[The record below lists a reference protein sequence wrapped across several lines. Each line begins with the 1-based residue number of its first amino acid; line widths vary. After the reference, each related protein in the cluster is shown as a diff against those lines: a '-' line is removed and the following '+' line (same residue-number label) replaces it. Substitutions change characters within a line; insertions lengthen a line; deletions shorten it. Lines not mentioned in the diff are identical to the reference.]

1 MVLEKEVLMIIN
13 QYNIKYYEER
23 GYKGLKNGA
32 RIMVSVEDLP
42 PTSGVKIHTVC
53 KYCGRVFE
61 KAYRRYYETRDDTC
75 CSLCKQQKVLKNTRE
90 KYGVSCTLHL
100 PEIEEKVRKQNL
112 DRYGVET
119 PLESFSIREKCKQTM
134 REKYGC
140 EYTLQS
146 PSLRDKVNSTLKSHG
161 KEMVYT
167 SRQQKHLHKIYG
179 GELNH
184 LIGSFF
190 VDLFFPEN
198 NICLEYDGSG
208 HDLHVKLGI
217 VSREDFDRKEKERVD
232 FLIEKGYRIIKLIS
246 KTDKLPSDT
255 KLLEIKDMC
264 FDKIQNNVFY
274 SYNLD
279 TDSES
284 FEW

>member
-13 QYNIKYYEER
+13 QYNIKYYGER

-42 PTSGVKIHTVC
+42 STSGVKIHTVC

-90 KYGVSCTLHL
+90 KYGVNCTLHI
-100 PEIEEKVRKQNL
+100 PEIEERVRKQNL
-112 DRYGVET
+112 DKYGVEN
-119 PLESFSIREKCKQTM
+119 PLESSFIREKCKQTM

-146 PSLRDKVNSTLKSHG
+146 PQLRSKVNSTLKMLG

-167 SRQQKHLHKIYG
+167 SRQQKHLHEIYG
-179 GELNH
+179 GELNYP
-184 LIGSFF
+184 IGPFF

-198 NICLEYDGSG
+198 SVCLEYDGAG
-208 HDLHVKLGI
+208 HDLHVKLGT
-217 VSREDFDRKEKERVD
+217 VSREDFDRREKERID
-232 FLIEKGYRIIKLIS
+232 FLIENGYKIIKLIS
-246 KTDKLPSDT
+246 KTDKLPPDA
-255 KLLEIKDMC
+255 KLLEIKGIC
-264 FDKIQNNVFY
+264 FDKIQNNIFY
-274 SYNLD
+274 FYDLD
-279 TDSES
+279 GGSES